1 MSSSGFEIKVVLALQ
16 NESGSVPFISILW
29 KSAVFVRL
37 ELLFPKL
44 FERIIWWRICTSRE
58 RREEGGREKER
69 HLPSFSSSFQWRKRS
84 CLVAG
89 SRILCQ
95 SLKLSFAQVTERMKS
110 EEPEPQLPTY
120 CQDASLGSGLLYP
133 KSQLP
138 LGSRGQWGWQKDPG
152 QLGTPD

>member
-1 MSSSGFEIKVVLALQ
+1 M
-16 NESGSVPFISILW
+16 
-29 KSAVFVRL
+29 
-37 ELLFPKL
+37 
-44 FERIIWWRICTSRE
+44 
-58 RREEGGREKER
+58 
-69 HLPSFSSSFQWRKRS
+69 
-84 CLVAG
+84 AG